1 MKKVLCV
8 SVMLVLIAS
17 VGFSAAQRQQE
28 YPSRDITNILV
39 WGAGGGTDLANR
51 LLMAEMGKILGV
63 NINVN
68 NVTGGVG
75 GSIGLF
81 EAYGKPADGYTLAG
95 ISESCV
101 TSAVQGG
108 FDKKMN
114 VWDFFIIGGSPDLI
128 SVTASAPYQ
137 TLEELVAAAKANP
150 GSIRAGASAAG
161 SIHHLNILGFE
172 NGTGIKLNFIPYNS
186 SAESQNAAMTGE
198 VTVVCTSVQEQAEL
212 LKAGRIRALA
222 MLTPDS
228 FMFEGKEIP
237 SGFKP
242 FPNMSRYLP
251 LEQQIGF
258 AIRKDAP
265 DAVKAKL
272 QDAFKKAMAT
282 DPVKKFGSE
291 RYFTMKGYIGKDAN
305 DIFDNLESVFS
316 WTLWELGAAKIDP
329 ATIGITK
336 K

>member
-1 MKKVLCV
+1 MKKLL
-8 SVMLVLIAS
+8 SLLFMLVLITGIA
-17 VGFSAAQRQQE
+17 FSGAQKQE
-28 YPSRDITNILV
+28 DYPSRDILNVLV

-51 LLMAEMGKILGV
+51 LVMAEMGKTLGV

-75 GSIGLF
+75 GSMGLF
-81 EAYGKPADGYTLAG
+81 EAYSKPADGYTLAG

-101 TSAVQGG
+101 TSAVQEG
-108 FDKKMN
+108 FDKRMN

-128 SVTASAPYQ
+128 SVSPSSPYQ
-137 TLEELVAAAKANP
+137 TVEELVAAAKADP
-150 GSIRAGASAAG
+150 GGIRAGGSAPG

-172 NGTGIKLNFIPYNS
+172 NGAGIKFNFIPYNS

-198 VTVVCTSVQEQAEL
+198 VLVVCTSVQEQSEL
-212 LKAGRIRALA
+212 LKAGRLRPLA
-222 MLTPDS
+222 MLTPNS
-228 FMFEGKEIP
+228 FTFEGKEIP

-242 FPNMSRYLP
+242 IPDLAKYLP

-265 DAVKAKL
+265 EAVKAKL

-282 DPVKKFGSE
+282 DAVKQFGSE
-291 RYFTMKGYIGKDAN
+291 RYFAMTGLVGKAAN

-316 WTLWELGAAKIDP
+316 WTLWELGAASIDP
-329 ATIGITK
+329 ASIGIPK